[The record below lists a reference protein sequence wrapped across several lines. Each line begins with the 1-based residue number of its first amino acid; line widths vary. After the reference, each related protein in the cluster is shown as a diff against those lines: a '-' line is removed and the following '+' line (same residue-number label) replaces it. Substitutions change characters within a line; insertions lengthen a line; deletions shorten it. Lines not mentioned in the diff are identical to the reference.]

1 MREKRVLLSGCI
13 ILNYS
18 NNTVSNDDNRLP
30 MCSYVPYQMS
40 LLDASVLC
48 KRICTARYRVGR
60 VLTKSINQDQSQR
73 LINSLK
79 TPFVS
84 LCDCTLPLAVCC
96 SGCAAKETWTLGAR
110 AKS

>member
-1 MREKRVLLSGCI
+1 MLLSGCI

-18 NNTVSNDDNRLP
+18 NNTVYNDDNRLS

-40 LLDASVLC
+40 LFDASVLC
-48 KRICTARYRVGR
+48 KRISPARYRVGR
-60 VLTKSINQDQSQR
+60 VLTKSIDQDQSQR

-84 LCDCTLPLAVCC
+84 LCDCTLSLPVGRL
-96 SGCAAKETWTLGAR
+96 GCAAKETWTLGAQ